1 MSRPNIVNLELED
14 MATYCGKD
22 SNTEKYIE
30 TLESEVERLRASNFD
45 NAAWF
50 KESERERDQL
60 AAEVEAL
67 TPYRDNHHDLIR
79 HMAEHNAEVVEQ
91 MLSNMCHQKG
101 MTMNHYKCA
110 ELVQWMRGY
119 ANQLRQQAKEHNYD
133 N

>member
-45 NAAWF
+45 NVAWF

-79 HMAEHNAEVVEQ
+79 HMADHDAEVIERAINECAHKTLEGEVIYVE
-91 MLSNMCHQKG
+91 CIR
-101 MTMNHYKCA
+101 
-110 ELVQWMRGY
+110 EY